1 MGARRNDRER
11 ERKCCLS
18 RNTGSPQDKR
28 VRERQ
33 SPEAERELF
42 VFRTTRE
49 ESTSEGLVWGQGAGV
64 GVGGV
69 IKKHS
74 LPRRQELHPW
84 TGEEPPDSERS
95 RSAFVAQA
103 FLL

>member
-64 GVGGV
+64 GVGGGNQEAQPS
-69 IKKHS
+69 KKAGAAP
-74 LPRRQELHPW
+74 LDR
-84 TGEEPPDSERS
+84 
-95 RSAFVAQA
+95 
-103 FLL
+103 